1 MNKLWI
7 LCGTNLPCRDLML
20 KEEVDQLMA
29 CSWVAG
35 LVSMIIHCMTS
46 FLVMWIVIYKELSIA
61 SWRAGSMSHIFFKRL
76 CGRWKYESFL
86 CCALKF
92 RILLRALKVL
102 LNFGSSSS
110 DHSAKR
116 AVGRLRF
123 FVLWLCWSK
132 NKDPQLHSIGLNKEL
147 VNRARLS
154 HVYTVT
160 KGRAMEGNDS
170 CFVGYIGTNTGI
182 NVVLDA
188 KRVTNRTKSKTHYCL
203 VDEI

>member
-1 MNKLWI
+1 MGESNNPVWLNEYPP
-7 LCGTNLPCRDLML
+7 CGHLML
-20 KEEVDQLMA
+20 KEGVHQLMA
-29 CSWVAG
+29 RCWVAG

-46 FLVMWIVIYKELSIA
+46 SLVMTILIYMEHSIA
-61 SWRAGSMSHIFFKRL
+61 SWRAGSMSHIIFFKRL
-76 CGRWKYESFL
+76 CGRRKYRSFL

-102 LNFGSSSS
+102 LYFGSSSS

-154 HVYTVT
+154 HVFTVT
-160 KGRAMEGNDS
+160 ND
-170 CFVGYIGTNTGI
+170 GPWREMI
-182 NVVLDA
+182 
-188 KRVTNRTKSKTHYCL
+188 RVFL
-203 VDEI
+203 VI